1 MSKLKLEFL
10 LVSTYYIS
18 GYHIAGMHYRV
29 RDLWMTKRNRK
40 GVNDAEH
47 ICLYMKNAQNATA
60 YYTITPFFP
69 LCLLVLIPAVN
80 PLIYSHSTVSYNK
93 SQFVSFAF
101 RYILPLCQSQKL
113 VPVHWFI
120 LQRKSIRHWI
130 LRTLFLRISITS
142 GTTRKKKQVLSF
154 RQDKS

>member
-1 MSKLKLEFL
+1 MSKFKLQFL
-10 LVSTYYIS
+10 PVFTYYVS

-120 LQRKSIRHWI
+120 LQRKKDKT
-130 LRTLFLRISITS
+130 LDTQNTFFKELLAKNKKEMTVKRTDDT
-142 GTTRKKKQVLSF
+142 
-154 RQDKS
+154 